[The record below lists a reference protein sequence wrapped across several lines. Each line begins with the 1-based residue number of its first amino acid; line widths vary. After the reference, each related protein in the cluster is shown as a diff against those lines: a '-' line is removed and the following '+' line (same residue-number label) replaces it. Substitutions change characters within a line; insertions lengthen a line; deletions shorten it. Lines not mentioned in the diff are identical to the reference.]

1 MKKLKFLYLEKEVH
15 EVDIISKK
23 LKEEGIE
30 FTLKH
35 VNSMKDF
42 EQEINLCNYDI
53 IFSCYSQLP
62 CNCLNA
68 LEMTGNICP
77 NTPFIIISKDIGE
90 GLAIEAYKL
99 GATGFVNKNHLS
111 GLVPSITKAM
121 FEARD
126 REQRWQAEDMKN
138 KYDFIINTS
147 KSFFSLIDKNYTYEA
162 INKAFCQAHNLL
174 KEEII
179 GKSLSE
185 IWGERSFRDV
195 IKPSLEKSFANHEV
209 KYQAWF
215 ETPNLGKRC
224 YEVTFYP
231 YKDEHGVIT
240 HTVVD
245 TIDITERKEAEIS
258 LIESEEKYRN
268 LVEMAQ
274 DGILIIVN
282 GKIIYANPAIF
293 QMSGYEKDDFLG
305 QPFQKFIHP
314 SEVSKI
320 TKNYINRMA
329 GKEVPNIYDSKIV
342 KKDGT
347 VADIEINASIINY
360 SGEKSLLII
369 LRDITGRKKAE
380 EKIRQNTEDLM
391 LINDLNNAINQ
402 GKSLIEILDILAE
415 QTSRTFGS
423 IGAGFYLLSDDQQY
437 LVLQK
442 SLVIEKNIQN
452 IEKKLGIKLPEFKI
466 GRESNSLFWNGM
478 LNNKIR
484 LFETPD
490 DIITFVNEHIPKVLR
505 KFVQRVVK
513 NILPLKNIINI
524 PIVSEDK
531 PFGILS
537 IAKKKPF
544 SESDVQRITNI
555 SNQITTIIIR
565 KLTEERNRQYTEDIT
580 LLNELNNAINEGKSL
595 SQLMDILSNH
605 TRKMFR
611 GYGGHVYLLSED
623 KQYLVPIQLSLTP
636 QIAKSVEKLIGDNYL
651 SLKIKLKK
659 DSIYR
664 HILQSGKPKITNS
677 PKEFKQH
684 IREFAH
690 NNLLKKFV
698 TPVYHILDIKYLLS
712 VPLITEDGPIG
723 ILDIS
728 KKEPFTERDVQRL
741 NSISAQITSV
751 IKRKIDEERVKE
763 NERKYRL
770 LFESAND
777 AIFLMKENRF
787 IESNQKTL
795 EMFGCKREDIIGKTP
810 VLFSPERQPDGE
822 LSEIKANTKI
832 NAAFQGKPERFEWI
846 HTKLDGTP
854 FNAEVSLNAINLKG
868 ENYLQAIVRD
878 ITGQKKAERQI
889 EQRTEDITLIN
900 SLNTFANKGETFDRI
915 FRHFSDKIMRIY
927 SSHLFAISILTRDK
941 KELVVENIS
950 MNHKLMKILEKMV
963 GARVMKHHVKLPETG
978 LIMNGIHSGKP
989 MILESK
995 STINQFIKELSNKES
1010 SKKIASQISKFLG
1023 LNYIVAFP
1031 LVSER
1036 KVIGLVI
1043 VVRKNKFTEKDI
1055 QRLSNLF
1062 EQITSIIIRKSVEEE
1077 MEKLSTAVE
1086 QLAETVLITD
1096 TKGNIQY
1103 ANPAFEKISGYLRE
1117 DVQGENP
1124 RILQSG
1130 KHDKNFYENM
1140 WDTISGGNVWSGT
1153 LINKRKDGRIFVEKA
1168 NISPIKDETGK
1179 ITNYVGVKRDITR
1192 ESELEAQLI
1201 QSQRLETVGTLA
1213 RGIAHDFNNILGTMQ
1228 GYNDMAIEEAPEN
1241 SKLFTY
1247 LKSIKMASSRAQ
1259 DLVNQILTFSR
1270 DVKPERKPTSI
1281 QNLLNDSLEFLKPS
1295 VSPGVKIVKKIEEEC
1310 KLVSADPYQIQQVIL
1325 NLLANANQAL
1335 HNSGGELTIELQ
1347 MVKFAKDGTKVH
1359 SELTEK
1365 NYVKLTTR
1373 DTGVGMD
1380 KKTVERIFEPFFT
1393 TKSVGEG
1400 SGLGLS
1406 VVYGIIKNHN
1416 GVITVESEIG
1426 KGTSFDVYL
1435 PVTE

>member
-53 IFSCYSQLP
+53 IFSCYSQPP

-68 LEMTGNICP
+68 LEMTRSICP
-77 NTPFIIISKDIGE
+77 DIPFIIISKDIGE
-90 GLAIEAYKL
+90 DIAIEAYKL
-99 GATGFVNKNHLS
+99 GATDFIHKRRLS
-111 GLVPSITKAM
+111 RLVPSITRAM
-121 FEARD
+121 FEVRE
-126 REQRWQAEDMKN
+126 REQRWQAENMKN

-179 GKSLSE
+179 GKTLSE
-185 IWGERSFRDV
+185 VWGERSFRDV
-195 IKPSLEKSFANHEV
+195 IKPNLDKSFANHEV

-215 ETPNLGKRC
+215 ETPKSGIRC

-231 YKDEHGVIT
+231 YKDEHGVVT

-258 LIESEEKYRN
+258 LTESEEKYRN

-282 GKIIYANPAIF
+282 GKIIYTNPVLF

-320 TKNYINRMA
+320 ANNYIKRIT

-347 VADIEINASIINY
+347 IADVEINASIINY
-360 SGEKSLLII
+360 SGQKALLII
-369 LRDITGRKKAE
+369 LRDITDRKK
-380 EKIRQNTEDLM
+380 
-391 LINDLNNAINQ
+391 
-402 GKSLIEILDILAE
+402 
-415 QTSRTFGS
+415 
-423 IGAGFYLLSDDQQY
+423 
-437 LVLQK
+437 
-442 SLVIEKNIQN
+442 
-452 IEKKLGIKLPEFKI
+452 
-466 GRESNSLFWNGM
+466 
-478 LNNKIR
+478 
-484 LFETPD
+484 
-490 DIITFVNEHIPKVLR
+490 
-505 KFVQRVVK
+505 
-513 NILPLKNIINI
+513 
-524 PIVSEDK
+524 
-531 PFGILS
+531 
-537 IAKKKPF
+537 
-544 SESDVQRITNI
+544 
-555 SNQITTIIIR
+555 
-565 KLTEERNRQYTEDIT
+565 TEERNRQHTEDIT
-580 LLNELNNAINEGKSL
+580 LLNELNNAVNEGKSL

-605 TRKMFR
+605 TRKMFE
-611 GYGGHVYLLSED
+611 GYGGQVYLLSED
-623 KQYLVPIQLSLTP
+623 KQYLVPIQFSLTP
-636 QIAKSVEKLIGDNYL
+636 QIAKLVEKLIGDNYL

-659 DSIYR
+659 DSVYR
-664 HILQSGKPKITNS
+664 HILQSGMAKITNS

-684 IREFAH
+684 IKEFAH

-698 TPVYHILDIKYLLS
+698 TPVYHILNIKYLLS
-712 VPLITEDGPIG
+712 VPLITKGEPIG

-728 KKEPFTERDVQRL
+728 KKEPFNEIDVQRL

-751 IKRKIDEERVKE
+751 IKHKIDEERVKE
-763 NERKYRL
+763 NERKFRL

-787 IESNQKTL
+787 IECNKKTL
-795 EMFGCKREDIIGKTP
+795 EMFGCKREDIIGETP
-810 VLFSPERQPDGE
+810 VMFSPERQPDGE
-822 LSEIKANTKI
+822 LSEKKANANI
-832 NAAFQGKPERFEWI
+832 NAAFQGKPERFEWL

-854 FNAEVSLNAINLKG
+854 FYAEVNLNVFSLKG

-878 ITGQKKAERQI
+878 ISERKKAEESLRESEKRYKTLIHNIHDVVFQLSPLGYIQYVSPKVEELYGYKIQDLIGKHLKKTTPLNEVPKALDALKRFLSREEIKNFEINQLDNEGRIFFTEINATLVKKEGKIVAVQGVMRDITERKKAELQI
-889 EQRTEDITLIN
+889 QQRTEDLTLIN
-900 SLNTFANKGETFDRI
+900 TLNTMLNKGEGFDRI
-915 FRHFSDKIMRIY
+915 FSHVSSEVMNNFSCQTMSIMTLTNDKEIIIIEKI
-927 SSHLFAISILTRDK
+927 A
-941 KELVVENIS
+941 
-950 MNHKLMKILEKMV
+950 MNPVLLKRLEKLV
-963 GARVMKHHVKLPETG
+963 NSRARKHQVKLQKD
-978 LIMNGIHSGKP
+978 GILMDVLFSSQP
-989 MILESK
+989 RILESK
-995 STINQFIKELSNKES
+995 ESIYRFIMDFSTKES
-1010 SKKIASQISKFLG
+1010 TKRLIPEISRLLELKSIAI
-1023 LNYIVAFP
+1023 FP
-1031 LVSER
+1031 LISE
-1036 KVIGLVI
+1036 KEVLGFSIL
-1043 VVRKNKFTEKDI
+1043 FSKDRI
-1055 QRLSNLF
+1055 EERNIDRLKTLF
-1062 EQITSIIIRKSVEEE
+1062 EQLTSIIVHKRVEEE
-1077 MEKLSTAVE
+1077 MKKLSTTVE
-1086 QLAETVLITD
+1086 QLAETVVITD
-1096 TKGNIQY
+1096 TDGNIQY
-1103 ANPAFEKISGYLRE
+1103 VNPAFEQVSGYNRE
-1117 DVQGENP
+1117 EVLGKNP
-1124 RILQSG
+1124 KILKSG
-1130 KHDKNFYENM
+1130 NHDDDFYKNL
-1140 WDTISGGNVWSGT
+1140 WDTIAGGNVWSGK
-1153 LINKRKDGRIFVEKA
+1153 LINKRKDGRLFEEKA
-1168 NISPIKDETGK
+1168 NISPIRDETGR
-1179 ITNYVGVKRDITR
+1179 ITNYVAVKRDITR
-1192 ESELEAQLI
+1192 ESQLEAQLI

-1295 VSPGVKIVKKIEEEC
+1295 ISPGVKIVKRIKEKCEP
-1310 KLVSADPYQIQQVIL
+1310 VSADPSQIQQVIL
-1325 NLLANANQAL
+1325 NLLANANQAML
-1335 HNSGGELTIELQ
+1335 DTGGELTIELQ
-1347 MVKFAKDGTKVH
+1347 MVKFVKDGTKIH
-1359 SELTEK
+1359 SELKEK
-1365 NYVKLTTR
+1365 NYVMLTIR

-1380 KKTVERIFEPFFT
+1380 KNTVERIFEPFFT

-1400 SGLGLS
+1400 TGLGLS

-1416 GVITVESEIG
+1416 GVIIVESK
-1426 KGTSFDVYL
+1426 KGEGTAFEVYL

>member
-53 IFSCYSQLP
+53 IFSCYSQPP

-68 LEMTGNICP
+68 LEITRNICP
-77 NTPFIIISKDIGE
+77 DIPFIIISKDIGE
-90 GLAIEAYKL
+90 DLAIEAYKL
-99 GATGFVNKNHLS
+99 GATDFIHKRRLS
-111 GLVPSITKAM
+111 KLVPSITRAM
-121 FEARD
+121 FEVTD

-195 IKPSLEKSFANHEV
+195 IKPNLDKSFANHEV

-215 ETPNLGKRC
+215 ETPKLGKRC

-231 YKDEHGVIT
+231 YKDEHGEVT

-245 TIDITERKEAEIS
+245 TIDITEKENAAKA
-258 LIESEEKYRN
+258 LKESEEKYRN

-274 DGILIIVN
+274 DGILIIQN
-282 GKIIYANPAIF
+282 SKIRYANPILIK
-293 QMSGYEKDDFLG
+293 MSGYERDDFLG

-320 TKNYINRMA
+320 TNNYINRMA

-360 SGEKSLLII
+360 SEKKALLII
-369 LRDITGRKKAE
+369 LRDITDRKK
-380 EKIRQNTEDLM
+380 
-391 LINDLNNAINQ
+391 
-402 GKSLIEILDILAE
+402 
-415 QTSRTFGS
+415 
-423 IGAGFYLLSDDQQY
+423 
-437 LVLQK
+437 
-442 SLVIEKNIQN
+442 
-452 IEKKLGIKLPEFKI
+452 
-466 GRESNSLFWNGM
+466 
-478 LNNKIR
+478 
-484 LFETPD
+484 
-490 DIITFVNEHIPKVLR
+490 
-505 KFVQRVVK
+505 
-513 NILPLKNIINI
+513 
-524 PIVSEDK
+524 
-531 PFGILS
+531 
-537 IAKKKPF
+537 
-544 SESDVQRITNI
+544 
-555 SNQITTIIIR
+555 
-565 KLTEERNRQYTEDIT
+565 TEERNWQYTEDII
-580 LLNELNNAINEGKSL
+580 LLNGLNNAVNEGKSL

-605 TRKMFR
+605 TRKMFE

-623 KQYLVPIQLSLTP
+623 KQYLVPIQLSLTSK
-636 QIAKSVEKLIGDNYL
+636 IAKSVEKLIGDNYL

-664 HILQSGKPKITNS
+664 HILQSGKPKITNL

-698 TPVYHILDIKYLLS
+698 TPVYHILDIKHLLS
-712 VPLITEDGPIG
+712 VPLITEDGPVG

-751 IKRKIDEERVKE
+751 IKRKIDEEKVKE
-763 NERKYRL
+763 NERKFRL
-770 LFESAND
+770 LFETAND

-787 IESNQKTL
+787 IECNQKTL
-795 EMFGCKREDIIGKTP
+795 EMFGCKRENIIGKTS

-832 NAAFQGKPERFEWI
+832 NAAFQGKPERFEWL

-854 FNAEVSLNAINLKG
+854 FNAEVSLNAINIKG
-868 ENYLQAIVRD
+868 EDYLQAIVRD
-878 ITGQKKAERQI
+878 ISERKKAEEALR
-889 EQRTEDITLIN
+889 ESEEKYKTVT
-900 SLNTFANKGETFDRI
+900 
-915 FRHFSDKIMRIY
+915 
-927 SSHLFAISILTRDK
+927 
-941 KELVVENIS
+941 ENIS
-950 MNHKLMKILEKMV
+950 DVVFQLSPLGYIKYVSPIVEELYGYKDKDLIGKYLQKTTPLSEVPKALNALK
-963 GARVMKHHVKLPETG
+963 RVL
-978 LIMNGIHSGKP
+978 SGEEIKNF
-989 MILESK
+989 E
-995 STINQFIKELSNKES
+995 INQLDSEGRIFSTEINATPVKREGK
-1010 SKKIASQISKFLG
+1010 
-1023 LNYIVAFP
+1023 IVAIQG
-1031 LVSER
+1031 VMRDITDR
-1036 KVIGLVI
+1036 K
-1043 VVRKNKFTEKDI
+1043 KT
-1055 QRLSNLF
+1055 
-1062 EQITSIIIRKSVEEE
+1062 EEE
-1077 MEKLSTAVE
+1077 MKKLSTAVE
-1086 QLAETVLITD
+1086 QLAETVVITD
-1096 TKGNIQY
+1096 TDGNIQY
-1103 ANPAFEKISGYLRE
+1103 VNPAFEQVSGYNRE
-1117 DVQGENP
+1117 EVLGKNP
-1124 RILQSG
+1124 KILQSG
-1130 KHDKNFYENM
+1130 NHNHDFYKNL
-1140 WDTISGGNVWSGT
+1140 WDTIDGGNVWSGT

-1241 SKLFTY
+1241 SKLYTY
-1247 LKSIKMASSRAQ
+1247 LKSIKTASSRAQ

-1270 DVKPERKPTSI
+1270 DVKPERKSTSI

-1295 VSPGVKIVKKIEEEC
+1295 ISPGVKIVKRIEEKCEP
-1310 KLVSADPYQIQQVIL
+1310 VSADPSHIQQVIL
-1325 NLLANANQAL
+1325 NLLANANQAML
-1335 HNSGGELTIELQ
+1335 DTGGELTIKLQ
-1347 MVKFAKDGTKVH
+1347 MVKFVKDGTKIH
-1359 SELTEK
+1359 SELKEK
-1365 NYVKLTTR
+1365 NYVKLTIR

-1400 SGLGLS
+1400 TGLGLS

-1416 GVITVESEIG
+1416 GVIIVESK
-1426 KGTSFDVYL
+1426 KGEGTAFKVYL
-1435 PVTE
+1435 PITNNL

>member
-35 VNSMKDF
+35 VNSIKDF

-53 IFSCYSQLP
+53 IFSCYFQPS

-68 LEMTGNICP
+68 MEITRNICP
-77 NTPFIIISKDIGE
+77 DIPFIIISKDVGE
-90 GLAIEAYKL
+90 DIAIKAYKL
-99 GATGFVNKNHLS
+99 GATDFIHKRRLS
-111 GLVPSITKAM
+111 RLVPSITRAM
-121 FEARD
+121 FEVRD
-126 REQRWQAEDMKN
+126 REQRWQVEDMKN

-147 KSFFSLIDKNYTYEA
+147 KSFFSLIDKNYTYVA
-162 INKAFCQAHNLL
+162 INKSFCHAHNLL

-185 IWGERSFRDV
+185 IWGERSFREV
-195 IKPSLEKSFANHEV
+195 IKPNLDKSFANHEV
-209 KYQAWF
+209 RYQAWF

-224 YEVTFYP
+224 YGVTFYP
-231 YKDEHGVIT
+231 YKDKYGVVT

-258 LIESEEKYRN
+258 LTESEEKYRN

-274 DGILIIVN
+274 DGILIIQN
-282 GKIIYANPAIF
+282 MKIIYANPILIKL
-293 QMSGYEKDDFLG
+293 SGYERDNLLD

-347 VADIEINASIINY
+347 VADIEINASIIDY
-360 SGEKSLLII
+360 SGEKGLLII
-369 LRDITGRKKAE
+369 LRDITDRKK
-380 EKIRQNTEDLM
+380 
-391 LINDLNNAINQ
+391 
-402 GKSLIEILDILAE
+402 
-415 QTSRTFGS
+415 
-423 IGAGFYLLSDDQQY
+423 
-437 LVLQK
+437 
-442 SLVIEKNIQN
+442 
-452 IEKKLGIKLPEFKI
+452 
-466 GRESNSLFWNGM
+466 
-478 LNNKIR
+478 
-484 LFETPD
+484 
-490 DIITFVNEHIPKVLR
+490 
-505 KFVQRVVK
+505 
-513 NILPLKNIINI
+513 
-524 PIVSEDK
+524 
-531 PFGILS
+531 
-537 IAKKKPF
+537 
-544 SESDVQRITNI
+544 
-555 SNQITTIIIR
+555 
-565 KLTEERNRQYTEDIT
+565 TEERNRQYTEDIT
-580 LLNELNNAINEGKSL
+580 LLNELNNAVNEGKSL
-595 SQLMDILSNH
+595 SQLMNILSNH
-605 TRKMFR
+605 TRKMFE

-623 KQYLVPIQLSLTP
+623 KQYLRPIQLSLTP
-636 QIAKSVEKLIGDNYL
+636 QIVKSVEKLIGDNYL

-659 DSIYR
+659 DSKYLQ
-664 HILQSGKPKITNS
+664 ILQSGKPKITNS

-684 IREFAH
+684 IGEFAH

-698 TPVYHILDIKYLLS
+698 TPVYHILDIKHLLS

-763 NERKYRL
+763 NERKFRL

-787 IESNQKTL
+787 IECNQKTL

-810 VLFSPERQPDGE
+810 VLFSPEKQPDGE

-832 NAAFQGKPERFEWI
+832 NAAFQGKPERFEWL

-854 FNAEVSLNAINLKG
+854 FNAEVSLNAVNLKG

-878 ITGQKKAERQI
+878 ISERKKAEEALKESEEKYKTVIENIRDVVFQLSPLGYIKYVSPIVEELYGYKDKELIGKYLQKTTPSSEVPKALNALKRILSGEEIKNFEINQLDSEGRIFSTEINAIPVKREGKIVAIQGVMRDITDRKKTEEQI
-889 EQRTEDITLIN
+889 RHHSEDLTLIN
-900 SLNTFANKGETFDRI
+900 DLNNAVNQGRNLTEILDILAEQAINIFGSYGAGVYLLSDDQQHLVLQKSKHITDNIQNIEKKLKIKIPELKIARETNSLFWTGMLNKKIQLFETPDDILKYIDEHTPKILKKFLPRVLKNLLPLRNI
-915 FRHFSDKIMRIY
+915 INIPIVSEDKP
-927 SSHLFAISILTRDK
+927 LGILTVAKREPFSKFDLQRIK
-941 KELVVENIS
+941 NIS
-950 MNHKLMKILEKMV
+950 N
-963 GARVMKHHVKLPETG
+963 
-978 LIMNGIHSGKP
+978 
-989 MILESK
+989 
-995 STINQFIKELSNKES
+995 
-1010 SKKIASQISKFLG
+1010 
-1023 LNYIVAFP
+1023 
-1031 LVSER
+1031 
-1036 KVIGLVI
+1036 
-1043 VVRKNKFTEKDI
+1043 
-1055 QRLSNLF
+1055 
-1062 EQITSIIIRKSVEEE
+1062 QITSIIKRKIVEEE

-1086 QLAETVLITD
+1086 QLAETVVISD

-1117 DVQGENP
+1117 DVLGENP

-1130 KHDKNFYENM
+1130 KHDKPFYKNM

-1168 NISPIKDETGK
+1168 NISPIKDEIGR

-1241 SKLFTY
+1241 SKLYTY
-1247 LKSIKMASSRAQ
+1247 LKSIKIASSRAQ
-1259 DLVNQILTFSR
+1259 DLVKHILTFSR
-1270 DVKPERKPTSI
+1270 DVKPERKSTLI

-1295 VSPGVKIVKKIEEEC
+1295 ISPGVKIVKRIKEKCEP
-1310 KLVSADPYQIQQVIL
+1310 VSADPSHIQQVIL
-1325 NLLANANQAL
+1325 NLLANANQAMRDT
-1335 HNSGGELTIELQ
+1335 GGELTIELQ
-1347 MVKFAKDGTKVH
+1347 MVKFVRDGTKIH
-1359 SELTEK
+1359 SELKEK
-1365 NYVKLTTR
+1365 NYVKLTIR

-1400 SGLGLS
+1400 TGLGLS

-1416 GVITVESEIG
+1416 GVIIVESKKG
-1426 KGTSFDVYL
+1426 KGTAFEVYL
-1435 PVTE
+1435 PVTEKKEV

>member
-53 IFSCYSQLP
+53 IFSCYSQPP

-77 NTPFIIISKDIGE
+77 NIPFIIISKDIGE

-195 IKPSLEKSFANHEV
+195 IKPNLKKSFANHEV

-231 YKDEHGVIT
+231 YKDEHGGVT

-282 GKIIYANPAIF
+282 GKIIYANPVLS
-293 QMSGYEKDDFLG
+293 QMSGYEKNDFLG

-314 SEVSKI
+314 SEVTKI
-320 TKNYINRMA
+320 TNNYINRMA
-329 GKEVPNIYDSKIV
+329 GKKVPNIYDSKIV
-342 KKDGT
+342 MKDGT

-360 SGEKSLLII
+360 SGEKGLLII
-369 LRDITGRKKAE
+369 LRDITDRKK
-380 EKIRQNTEDLM
+380 
-391 LINDLNNAINQ
+391 
-402 GKSLIEILDILAE
+402 
-415 QTSRTFGS
+415 
-423 IGAGFYLLSDDQQY
+423 
-437 LVLQK
+437 
-442 SLVIEKNIQN
+442 
-452 IEKKLGIKLPEFKI
+452 
-466 GRESNSLFWNGM
+466 
-478 LNNKIR
+478 
-484 LFETPD
+484 
-490 DIITFVNEHIPKVLR
+490 
-505 KFVQRVVK
+505 
-513 NILPLKNIINI
+513 
-524 PIVSEDK
+524 
-531 PFGILS
+531 
-537 IAKKKPF
+537 
-544 SESDVQRITNI
+544 
-555 SNQITTIIIR
+555 
-565 KLTEERNRQYTEDIT
+565 TEERNKQYTEDLAI
-580 LLNELNNAINEGKSL
+580 LNELNHAVNEGKSL
-595 SQLMDILSNH
+595 SQLMDILSEK
-605 TRKMFR
+605 TKEMFK
-611 GYGGHVYLLSED
+611 GYGGQVYLLSED
-623 KQYLVPIQLSLTP
+623 KQYLEPIKFSLTL
-636 QIAKSVEKLIGDNYL
+636 QIVKSIEKLTGNKL
-651 SLKIKLKK
+651 SILKIRLKK

-664 HILQSGKPKITNS
+664 HILQSGKPKIANT

-684 IREFAH
+684 IEEFAP
-690 NNLLKKFV
+690 NKFLKKFI
-698 TPVYHILDIKYLLS
+698 TPVYHILDIKHLLS

-723 ILDIS
+723 IFDIS
-728 KKEPFTERDVQRL
+728 KREPFTERDVQRL

-832 NAAFQGKPERFEWI
+832 NAAFQGKPERFEWL

-927 SSHLFAISILTRDK
+927 SSHLFAISILTQDK

-963 GARVMKHHVKLPETG
+963 DARVMKHHVKLPETG

-995 STINQFIKELSNKES
+995 SAINQFIRELSNKES
-1010 SKKIASQISKFLG
+1010 SKKIASQISKLLG

-1062 EQITSIIIRKSVEEE
+1062 EQITSIIIRKRVEEE

-1086 QLAETVLITD
+1086 QLAETVVITD

-1130 KHDKNFYENM
+1130 KHDKNFYKNM

-1259 DLVNQILTFSR
+1259 DLVNQILTFSQV
-1270 DVKPERKPTSI
+1270 VKPERKPTSI
-1281 QNLLNDSLEFLKPS
+1281 QNLLKDSLEFLKPS
-1295 VSPGVKIVKKIEEEC
+1295 ISPGVKIVKKIEEKC
-1310 KLVSADPYQIQQVIL
+1310 KLVSADPSQIQQVIL

-1335 HNSGGELTIELQ
+1335 HNTGGELTIELQ

-1426 KGTSFDVYL
+1426 KGTAFEVYL